1 MVCAGTAGGGG
12 EAAVQQ
18 QGHDGAELQL
28 PAPPAAGG
36 RALPRD
42 DRREGKPGHRHGR
55 QQRGRRDKPRPLT
68 ALPFILLLDLLQ
80 DLLLVLYL
88 FLIPLL
94 VLLLF
99 FFLLLLFWFFFLLVL
114 LLLLLT

>member
-80 DLLLVLYL
+80 DLLLVLV
-88 FLIPLL
+88 L
-94 VLLLF
+94 VLF